1 MEANVKW
8 TSGMAFEG
16 HQDGFVIGLD
26 ADRDFGGQGQGPKP
40 KTLLLTA
47 LGGCTAMDVVSI
59 LKKMQVN
66 LAGFEVQASGELTE
80 DHPKVLKSIHLKYVF
95 KGSRP
100 APGQAPAGG
109 GSQPGQVLRRER
121 HAGQGLSH
129 HPRDRADRL
138 TAGPACSA
146 ASGAREAAE
155 SPSLKRGWGG
165 RSVRP
170 PRWTSP

>member
-1 MEANVKW
+1 VCGERLNGQERTVEANVKW

-59 LKKMQVN
+59 LKKMQVD

-95 KGSRP
+95 KGSNLPLDKLQR
-100 APGQAPAGG
+100 AVAL
-109 GSQPGQVLRRER
+109 SQDKYCGVSAML
-121 HAGQGLSH
+121 AK
-129 HPRDRADRL
+129 
-138 TAGPACSA
+138 ACPITH
-146 ASGAREAAE
+146 EI
-155 SPSLKRGWGG
+155 
-165 RSVRP
+165 VRVD
-170 PRWTSP
+170 